1 MRKKFLTFGS
11 PLIEEAE
18 INEVKDTLKSGWLGT
33 GPKTKLFEENFSKY
47 SNAKY
52 AIGLNSCTAGLHLA
66 LDALGVKSGDEIITT
81 PMTFPATTNVI
92 EHVGA
97 RPVLVDIKRNTFNI
111 DEKKIEEAI
120 TSRTKAIMPV
130 HLTGR
135 PCEMDVIVQIAEKY
149 KLKVIEDAAHAAEAY
164 FKGLKVGSISDVT
177 CFSFYVTKNIVTGEG
192 GMVTTND
199 KKLADKIRIRS
210 LHGISKD
217 AWKRFSEEG
226 YSHYETIYPGFKYN
240 MIDIQASLG
249 IHQLKRVNA
258 NLLIRENYWNLYN
271 QVFQS
276 IPQIIIPYEDK
287 SITHARHLYTI
298 ILRLKQLKIDR
309 DQFILELK
317 NINIGSGVHYTS
329 VHLHKYYRE
338 KYSFKKN
345 DYPNAAWVSDRTV
358 SLPLSVQLTN
368 KDISDVIDA
377 VVEIIS
383 LYKK

>member
-240 MIDIQASLG
+240 MIDIHEQKG
-249 IHQLKRVNA
+249 NIV
-258 NLLIRENYWNLYN
+258 YN
-271 QVFQS
+271 
-276 IPQIIIPYEDK
+276 E
-287 SITHARHLYTI
+287 
-298 ILRLKQLKIDR
+298 
-309 DQFILELK
+309 
-317 NINIGSGVHYTS
+317 IN
-329 VHLHKYYRE
+329 
-338 KYSFKKN
+338 
-345 DYPNAAWVSDRTV
+345 
-358 SLPLSVQLTN
+358 
-368 KDISDVIDA
+368 
-377 VVEIIS
+377 
-383 LYKK
+383 